1 MDITYDES
9 LIEYMKKKK
18 YTAIVIEQIDP
29 IGCCADTSELLL
41 RFVNE
46 KGADKLRDQA
56 IRQLDVPFGELF
68 VMIRGLDYDKEI
80 HFQGPAALR
89 RHNCHCELHALLCSP
104 QKHFYEHRMDH
115 IWADVDLPSCLP

>member
-56 IRQLDVPFGELF
+56 IRQLD
-68 VMIRGLDYDKEI
+68 I
-80 HFQGPAALR
+80 HFGLR
-89 RHNCHCELHALLCSP
+89 SFLGLKDISVSGIRHWTL
-104 QKHFYEHRMDH
+104 
-115 IWADVDLPSCLP
+115 

>member
-56 IRQLDVPFGELF
+56 IRQLEVPFGELF

-80 HFQGPAALR
+80 HFGLR
-89 RHNCHCELHALLCSP
+89 SFLGLKDILVSGIRHWTL
-104 QKHFYEHRMDH
+104 
-115 IWADVDLPSCLP
+115 

>member
-18 YTAIVIEQIDP
+18 YTAIAIEQIDP

-56 IRQLDVPFGELF
+56 IRQLEVPFGELF

-80 HFQGPAALR
+80 HFGLR
-89 RHNCHCELHALLCSP
+89 SFSSL
-104 QKHFYEHRMDH
+104 
-115 IWADVDLPSCLP
+115 DVVGT